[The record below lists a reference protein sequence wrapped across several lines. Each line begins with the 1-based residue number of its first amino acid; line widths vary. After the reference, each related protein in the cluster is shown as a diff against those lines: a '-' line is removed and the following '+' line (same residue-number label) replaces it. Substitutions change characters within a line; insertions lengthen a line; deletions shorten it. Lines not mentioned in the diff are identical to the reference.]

1 MLLTPGADEVRIV
14 SALRM
19 EQQDY
24 PIGWKG

>member
-1 MLLTPGADEVRIV
+1 MLLTPSADEVRID

-24 PIGWKG
+24 PIGLKG